1 MSTTVLNGQR
11 RPSLNETILRLDR
24 MLDGLADGLQDAV
37 TTAVQVAVQTAVREA
52 TEAVLKELLTGAAV
66 LPALATAMMPTP
78 PKPPLLHRIGN
89 ACRRTWRKSV
99 NVVKALPSMTRCTV
113 IAIGSGIRRAA
124 NAVRRMTVNRVTRT
138 VTSIAGLFI
147 LAWRLRRSVPLA
159 LIVGAGAATLGYCAT
174 PELVA
179 LLHGLTV
186 GTLAIMV
193 RLSSPMRRAR
203 PAATA

>member
-1 MSTTVLNGQR
+1 MSTAVLNGQR

-37 TTAVQVAVQTAVREA
+37 TTSVQLAVQTAVREA

-89 ACRRTWRKSV
+89 ACRRLWLTTV
-99 NVVKALPSMTRCTV
+99 AIIKALPSTV
-113 IAIGSGIRRAA
+113 RRSVVAIGHGIRRAA
-124 NAVRRMTVNRVTRT
+124 NAVRCMTVSRVTRT
-138 VTSIAGLFI
+138 VSSVAGLFV

-159 LIVGAGAATLGYCAT
+159 IGVGAAALGYCAT

-186 GTLAIMV
+186 GTLAVMV
-193 RLSSPMRRAR
+193 RVSSPMRRAR
-203 PAATA
+203 PATTA